1 MTSAAFE
8 AWRREGQRFTHRGHA
23 IFHRVIGEGEPLLA
37 IHGFPSA
44 SWDWHAILPG
54 LTKRFRVIAPD
65 LLGYG
70 WSDKP
75 RDFHYSIFDQA
86 DRLEALLAALAID
99 RVHLL
104 AHDYGDTVAQEL
116 LARHRDRDGDGL
128 AIVSC
133 CLLNGGIFPET
144 HHARPI
150 QKLLLTPLGPL
161 VARLTSRRAFGRSMH
176 AIFGKDTPPLPAFVD
191 ELWTLLREREGQLV
205 IPRLI
210 HYIRERREHRE
221 RWVGALQHGAVPLAL
236 IDGTSDPVSGSD
248 MVARWRELVPNTR
261 VTELTGIGHYP
272 QIEDP
277 AGVLRAFFAFHDATS
292 PIGQDEGEEPD
303 S

>member
-1 MTSAAFE
+1 M
-8 AWRREGQRFTHRGHA
+8 HRGHA
-23 IFHRVIGEGEPLLA
+23 IFYRVIGEGEPLLA

-44 SWDWHAILPG
+44 SWDWHAVLPE

-65 LLGYG
+65 MLGYG

-75 RDFHYSIFDQA
+75 RGFRYSILDQA

-116 LARHRDRDGDGL
+116 LARHGDRGGEGL
-128 AIVSC
+128 AIASC
-133 CLLNGGIFPET
+133 VLLNGGIFPET

-150 QKLLLTPLGPL
+150 QKLLLTPVGPL
-161 VARLTSRRAFGRSMH
+161 VARLTSRRAFAASLHRV
-176 AIFGKDTPPLPAFVD
+176 FGPHTPPSAAFVD
-191 ELWTLLREREGQLV
+191 ELWTLLRHDDGQLA
-205 IPRLI
+205 IPLLI
-210 HYIRERREHRE
+210 HYIRERREHRP
-221 RWVGALQHGAVPLAL
+221 RWVGALQRTKVPLTV
-236 IDGTSDPVSGSD
+236 IDGTADPVSGSD
-248 MVARWRELVPNTR
+248 MLARWRELIPHAPV
-261 VTELTGIGHYP
+261 VELPGIGHYP

-292 PIGQDEGEEPD
+292 PIG
-303 S
+303 